1 MKEDCGDRSVE
12 KDYAIKDGNESME
25 DLSAAITDTSAGIES
40 ATARTE
46 GVSTN
51 ISDAGSEMSTAIAPR
66 RKEDE
71 EVVKKEKELLDTIRH
86 DKPRP
91 RLS

>member
-1 MKEDCGDRSVE
+1 MDELST
-12 KDYAIKDGNESME
+12 AIKD
-25 DLSAAITDTSAGIES
+25 ISAGIES

-51 ISDAGSEMSTAIAPR
+51 ISDAGREMSTAIAPR

-71 EVVKKEKELLDTIRH
+71 EAVKKEKELLDTIRH

-91 RLS
+91 RLL